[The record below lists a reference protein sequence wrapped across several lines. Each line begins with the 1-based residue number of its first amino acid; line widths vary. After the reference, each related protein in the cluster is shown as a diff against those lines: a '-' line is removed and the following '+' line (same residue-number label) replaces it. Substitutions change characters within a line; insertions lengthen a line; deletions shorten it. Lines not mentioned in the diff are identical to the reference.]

1 MAQTRYPPVPRVGA
15 GAVVLHQN
23 KVLLVL
29 RGQPPAM
36 NLWAIPGGT
45 VNLGETL
52 AQAARREVLE
62 ETGLAIETGKIV
74 FTFEK
79 IQRDAAGQVEY
90 HYVVVDMLARPVD
103 PLQPLR
109 PADDAL
115 QAGWF
120 TLAQA
125 VKLPVAETTLT
136 LLQQV
141 MKDL

>member
-1 MAQTRYPPVPRVGA
+1 MAQTRYPAAPRVGA

-29 RGQPPAM
+29 RGQAPAQG
-36 NLWAIPGGT
+36 LWAIPGGS

-52 AQAARREVLE
+52 AAAAQREVLE
-62 ETGLAIETGKIV
+62 ETGLAINTGDIL

-90 HYVVVDMLARPVD
+90 HYVVVDLLAWPVD
-103 PLQPLR
+103 PHQPLV
-109 PADDAL
+109 PADDAR

-120 TLAQA
+120 TLAEAAQM
-125 VKLPVAETTLT
+125 PVAESTWT

-141 MKDL
+141 MRE